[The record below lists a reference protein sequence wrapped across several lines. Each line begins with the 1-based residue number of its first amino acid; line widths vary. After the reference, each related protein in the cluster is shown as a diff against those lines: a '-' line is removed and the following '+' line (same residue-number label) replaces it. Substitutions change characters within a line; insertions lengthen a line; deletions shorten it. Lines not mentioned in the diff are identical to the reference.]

1 MNRTEQIELVARLF
15 QLETQD
21 VEGHSLWVDDMSAL
35 YFSEPIM
42 EGRSMIVAQD
52 GSVLFADSSISF
64 DEHLREFKKGTR
76 TPLSDFGINT

>member
-1 MNRTEQIELVARLF
+1 MNRTEQIALVATLL

-21 VEGHSLWVDDMSAL
+21 IEDHSSWIDNMSAL

-42 EGRSMIVAQD
+42 EGRSIIAAPD